1 MDGGLVPFDVMPFM
15 TNGNLLDFLDK
26 NSEHLC
32 VVPWK
37 TTGELTESIYKTSNG
52 SVAPI
57 INITRSKLKIN
68 LGYMSASSQ
77 RHEVLDK

>member
-37 TTGELTESIYKTSNG
+37 TTGVLIESIYKT
-52 SVAPI
+52 
-57 INITRSKLKIN
+57 LK
-68 LGYMSASSQ
+68 G
-77 RHEVLDK
+77 